1 MSLRQY
7 LFLIHDLSSFAKNKH
22 SFISVKS
29 RAVFYINKT
38 TTTTTSP
45 STEHTIKLFQKEFL
59 SGCMLT
65 SLLLIIIINNYLLIV
80 LVMFHLPT
88 VKQVTLEH
96 FSEYKI
102 FLHIC
107 FRKYVWRVNNMPFP
121 SSDVPLAVCFINK

>member
-45 STEHTIKLFQKEFL
+45 STEHTINSSRRNSCQVVCSPLYIPFL
-59 SGCMLT
+59 LR
-65 SLLLIIIINNYLLIV
+65 V
-80 LVMFHLPT
+80 LVRFHLPT

-121 SSDVPLAVCFINK
+121 SSDVPFAVCFINK